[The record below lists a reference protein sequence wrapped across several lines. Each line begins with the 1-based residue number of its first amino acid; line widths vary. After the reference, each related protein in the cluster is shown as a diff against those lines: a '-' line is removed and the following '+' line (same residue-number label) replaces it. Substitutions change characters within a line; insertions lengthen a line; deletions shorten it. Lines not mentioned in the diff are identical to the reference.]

1 MEWGRV
7 VVTELMPSLVGGDAE
22 TVCGKLKKGKR
33 FLKPNLGALPNSVPT
48 LNGVGQLLEVLDL
61 NIIDCRT

>member
-1 MEWGRV
+1 M
-7 VVTELMPSLVGGDAE
+7 LMPSLIGGDTE
-22 TVCGKLKKGKR
+22 TVCSKLKDWKG
-33 FLKPNLGALPNSVPT
+33 FLKPNFGALPNSVPT